1 MVEEAWCLLG
11 LELPFAF
18 AKRKFFLNQLKIFL
32 QHLHTWIWTEVR
44 CTVLINITCLEYSRE
59 LLICDLDDRI
69 SLSILQVDVVLGHV
83 LLDQVILEYKSLVL
97 SLGDDV
103 FDVFYLETAGC
114 FLAETFIVVE
124 RPASDNC

>member
-1 MVEEAWCLLG
+1 MVVEAWCLLG

-18 AKRKFFLNQLKIFL
+18 AQRELFLNQLKIFL

-83 LLDQVILEYKSLVL
+83 LLDQVVLENQRLVL

-103 FDVFYLETAGC
+103 FDVFYLAYKMCGLDI
-114 FLAETFIVVE
+114 FA
-124 RPASDNC
+124 A